1 MTRYN
6 RANDPDNDYD
16 PRMGFLTT
24 FMSGILGLIFG
35 FVVIVLAITYWQV
48 TLFVILLGLLVWR
61 IARGD
66 I

>member
-1 MTRYN
+1 MK
-6 RANDPDNDYD
+6 NDYD

-35 FVVIVLAITYWQV
+35 FVVIVLAITFWQV
-48 TLFVILLGLLVWR
+48 TLFIILLSLLVWR